1 MSSSMTIK
9 QRLTMFVVLV
19 CGIQVIVAAFVFI
32 QLMFTEEHITAVAK
46 RDLPLTIALTKAT
59 EHQLEQRIHYNR
71 AFRFALNSYESSEN
85 QENYTKEKNG
95 IDSYSTLIKKEW
107 GVIGSLISNII
118 EMSSSEEEKVYFQ
131 SFSEELNEISKN
143 HQAWVDNVNDI
154 FIALEEG
161 RFQNAE
167 ELDKVVI
174 EKAISTTTQVEHLLD
189 EIAEF
194 TKDAVRSIEDETAS
208 LEKAVFIGALL
219 ALIIAIVMSNII
231 LKRIYAG
238 LNKLSEAL
246 LIQANGDFSQRIVTD
261 EPGIIGDLQRN
272 MEGTRQSTNS
282 MIGKV
287 AHDVSNAVKA
297 LNMASGAVK
306 KNSDAQSSEIMLV
319 SKAVNEMS
327 ATAQK
332 IANNASL
339 TQEAT
344 ESASNQSSESL
355 RVNQEAMS
363 QMNQLIESLT
373 LSSAA
378 LAELEKNSTNIASV
392 LDVIKGIAEQT
403 NLLALNA
410 AIEAARAGEQ
420 GRGFAVVADE
430 VRSLAQRTHDSTSEI
445 ESMIAQLSSVTKD
458 AVETMGKSCEMGD
471 KTIELSSQSADYLS
485 QASDATT
492 RVTDMNF
499 QVASAAEQQS
509 GVVEEVNINVN
520 RISEMASESAREV
533 ANLVTAMDKLNEIT
547 LSLES
552 SVGQNR

>member
-95 IDSYSTLIKKEW
+95 INLYSTLIKKEW

-167 ELDKVVI
+167 ELDKVAI
-174 EKAISTTTQVEHLLD
+174 EKAISTTKQVEHLLD
-189 EIAEF
+189 EIGEF
-194 TKDAVRSIEDETAS
+194 TKEAVSSIEHETAS
-208 LEKAVFIGALL
+208 LEKVVFIGALV

-238 LNKLSEAL
+238 LNKVSEAL
-246 LIQANGDFSQRIVTD
+246 LTQANGDFSQRIVTD

-272 MEGTRQSTNS
+272 MEGTRQSTNT

-485 QASDATT
+485 QASNATT

-533 ANLVTAMDKLNEIT
+533 ANLVAAMGKLNEIT
-547 LSLES
+547 LSLQS
-552 SVGQNR
+552 SVGQDR

>member
-167 ELDKVVI
+167 ELDKVAI

>member
-167 ELDKVVI
+167 ELDKVAI

-194 TKDAVRSIEDETAS
+194 TKDAVSSIEDETAS

>member
-194 TKDAVRSIEDETAS
+194 TKDAVSSIEDETAS